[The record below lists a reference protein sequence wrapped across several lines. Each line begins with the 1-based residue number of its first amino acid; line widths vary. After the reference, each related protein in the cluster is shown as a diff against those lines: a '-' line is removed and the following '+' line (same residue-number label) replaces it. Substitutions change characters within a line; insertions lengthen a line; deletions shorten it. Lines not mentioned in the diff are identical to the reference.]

1 MITASQRNLTQPSQL
16 DVRFPA
22 KQNHSG
28 KKITYHKKEKISSRN
43 SQINLKIFQDFD
55 ELISALRG
63 VISTLVST
71 KV

>member
-28 KKITYHKKEKISSRN
+28 KFFTHHKKDKKSSWN

-55 ELISALRG
+55 
-63 VISTLVST
+63 
-71 KV
+71 